1 MELSMRKLLLNIHLY
16 IGLTAA
22 VVMMILAIT
31 GTFLVFEPNIDHY
44 LNAGM
49 DYVQPG
55 EIPISLD
62 RLRDSL
68 EQKFPGYLVTEIIL
82 PERPTSSTVFH
93 LDSPALHKSKEL
105 YADQWTG
112 KILGLGSQRNR
123 LTKKVR
129 LLHTQLLGG
138 VIGNEVI
145 TWSTAG
151 LAVLGVTG
159 LVLWWPRKVLT
170 IKRRSSLPR
179 LNNDLHHS
187 LGFWT
192 SWTMLLFSATG
203 LLIHASRTP
212 DADPFGSTQAKTA
225 DAHSRVSI
233 SEILSCAQ
241 QTLPSGTLTRVD
253 FSLDSSAPVSV
264 TVRLPEDHTPLGRS
278 SVKLDPSDARV
289 LQVSSTRSAPVRF
302 KLSKLWAREIHTG
315 DIYGWPSRILAALCS
330 FALALLALSGPM
342 IWLNKKIAA
351 QRGRRAFIERERE
364 REAVSALRRPSAT
377 SWRRSMLRL
386 DSRTRTLPPE

>member
-1 MELSMRKLLLNIHLY
+1 MRKLLLNIHLY

-22 VVMMILAIT
+22 VVMTILAIT
-31 GTFLVFEPNIDHY
+31 GTLLVFEPNIDHY

-49 DYVQPG
+49 DHVQPG
-55 EIPISLD
+55 GIPISLD

-68 EQKFPGYLVTEIIL
+68 EQRYSGYVVTEIIL

-93 LDSPALHKSKEL
+93 LDSPTLRKSKEL
-105 YADQWTG
+105 YVDQWTG
-112 KILGLGSQRNR
+112 KILGAGSQRNR

-159 LVLWWPRKVLT
+159 LVLWWPRKVFT
-170 IKRRSSLPR
+170 VKRRSSLPR

-212 DADPFGSTQAKTA
+212 DADLFGSTQTKIVDTHKRA
-225 DAHSRVSI
+225 SI
-233 SEILSCAQ
+233 SEILSSAQ
-241 QTLPSGTLTRVD
+241 QTLPSGTLTRLD
-253 FSLDSSAPVSV
+253 FSWDPSAPVSV

-278 SVKLDPSDARV
+278 SVKLDPSDGRV
-289 LQVSSTRSAPVRF
+289 VQVSSTRRAPVRY
-302 KLSKLWAREIHTG
+302 KISKLWAREIHTG
-315 DIYGWPSRILAALCS
+315 DIYGWPSRILAAMCS

-351 QRGRRAFIERERE
+351 QRGRRAFTERNRQ
-364 REAVSALRRPSAT
+364 REALSALPRA
-377 SWRRSMLRL
+377 
-386 DSRTRTLPPE
+386 